1 MPRFPGEHVLP
12 GLCQIRGATRCHRR
26 RGRAAHHSSRVF
38 VQDDLMLCGL
48 LRRKRHFIVCRIQCR
63 WMVVDWP
70 HKFLYIKVVHQR
82 WGVHQ
87 PVEVVLKQKPPL
99 IDDLTAHVGEP
110 LFCRQTILLD
120 NTGLEEPHVQVGEL
134 TIAAKDIMYIA
145 HFILCFQNVKLQ
157 REEDKT
163 VKDTSKHLSSDVP
176 CSIQC
181 PTVSHPHS
189 KRRETKTL
197 KPKQSAYS
205 ELGIAEERTKQ
216 SLLAFGNGDG
226 RGRQDVAFY
235 HARST
240 CCHHRA
246 TNWSG

>member
-145 HFILCFQNVKLQ
+145 HFILCFQNVK
-157 REEDKT
+157 
-163 VKDTSKHLSSDVP
+163 
-176 CSIQC
+176 
-181 PTVSHPHS
+181 
-189 KRRETKTL
+189 
-197 KPKQSAYS
+197 S